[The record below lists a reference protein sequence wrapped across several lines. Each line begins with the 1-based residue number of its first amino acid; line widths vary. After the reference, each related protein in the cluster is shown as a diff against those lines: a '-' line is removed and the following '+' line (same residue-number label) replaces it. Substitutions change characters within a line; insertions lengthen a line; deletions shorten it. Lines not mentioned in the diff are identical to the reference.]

1 MPPGPTYLG
10 LTFWGIVMTAVSITS
25 MRSVSETQADASLT
39 KIALFSF
46 LGLVASLC
54 LAAVGVDVAAGL
66 F

>member
-1 MPPGPTYLG
+1 MPPGPMYLG
-10 LTFWGIVMTAVSITS
+10 LAFWGIVMTAVLIAS

-39 KIALFSF
+39 KIALFSL

-54 LAAVGVDVAAGL
+54 LVAVGVDVAAGL